1 MLGIFK
7 DWKKIINKTDD
18 VAITDITNLF
28 GLKQENINWI
38 RILEIFLIMK

>member
-1 MLGIFK
+1 MLEIFK

-28 GLKQENINWI
+28 GLKQENIN
-38 RILEIFLIMK
+38 